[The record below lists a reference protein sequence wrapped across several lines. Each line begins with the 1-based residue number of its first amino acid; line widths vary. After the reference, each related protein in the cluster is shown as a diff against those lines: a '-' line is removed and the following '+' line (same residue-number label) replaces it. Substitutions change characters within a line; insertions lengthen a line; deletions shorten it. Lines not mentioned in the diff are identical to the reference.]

1 VVVDRP
7 AVQRRVAAALRRA
20 TAVRVPNVRLRVAT
34 EWRARDARSRLERGP
49 GGVAGGASSS
59 RSVRTDRQ
67 EIVVLSGSRGSIRLA
82 DELPAPEWFLAWGVG
97 RGLLARGLQW
107 REVGSSLLVE
117 PTVLGDGRIRIRV
130 SPQLSYVV
138 DEERQQTAVHQLS
151 TEIVVQPG
159 EEMHLG
165 GVPAGDREFRE
176 RFLLGYDRATG
187 TQQVDVRLRA
197 TLE

>member
-1 VVVDRP
+1 
-7 AVQRRVAAALRRA
+7 
-20 TAVRVPNVRLRVAT
+20 
-34 EWRARDARSRLERGP
+34 
-49 GGVAGGASSS
+49 
-59 RSVRTDRQ
+59 
-67 EIVVLSGSRGSIRLA
+67 
-82 DELPAPEWFLAWGVG
+82 
-97 RGLLARGLQW
+97 
-107 REVGSSLLVE
+107 
-117 PTVLGDGRIRIRV
+117 
-130 SPQLSYVV
+130 
-138 DEERQQTAVHQLS
+138 VHQLS